1 MELMILFS
9 PHGVFKEVIDVSV
22 PSECFDVICGKWKS
36 CLASGKL
43 KFAKRPADV
52 QVHCKLLWNLVCYVF
67 SKIPLFCC
75 LVGKFL
81 KSDAEISKLFIKLF
95 IMENP

>member
-1 MELMILFS
+1 MELMTLFS
-9 PHGVFKEVIDVSV
+9 PHGVFKEVIDFSV

-52 QVHCKLLWNLVCYVF
+52 QVHCELLRNVVCYVC
-67 SKIPLFCC
+67 SKIPLFYW
-75 LVGKFL
+75 LVGK
-81 KSDAEISKLFIKLF
+81 ISKV
-95 IMENP
+95 